1 MFLENRTYSTKD
13 IIKIPFKAAPI
24 YSILIGLQKLLGG
37 IVPTLQ
43 VIVTARFIDT
53 AISVVAGKKETSTI
67 FPSLT
72 AVVAL
77 IAYDWISY
85 QLIKFVEVKMEL
97 TIRSKFRTAVTE
109 KRAKLSYKHIENTET
124 WDLISRVSREPEVQI
139 KNAYKDM
146 LSMVSMII
154 KIGGILFVLF
164 AQVWW
169 VAFVILGFSI
179 PLFYLALKSGKANY
193 DASREVSKYKRK
205 YEYLGEVLS
214 GRDAV
219 EERTLFGFGDKINK
233 KWWEQYEIARK
244 IEFRTERKWFIK
256 MKTGSL
262 LTALVSILIVGVLI
276 NPVQTGAITIG
287 MFISLVNAVFGLVQ
301 MMSWELTYQ
310 VDQLAK
316 NKEYLKDLTEFASL
330 EETLGATDKPIVSIP
345 KFTSLEFRKVGFK
358 YPGTDNYILKD
369 ASFIIEEGKHYA
381 FVGTNGAG
389 KTTITKLITG
399 LYDNYEGEILVNKR
413 SIKEYSQSELK
424 SICSVVYQ
432 DFAKYSISLKDN
444 ISIGRVEGMG
454 SDENNKL
461 ISEAVS
467 VIELSDVI
475 EKLPE
480 GMETPLGKIKKSGLD
495 ISGGEWQRIA
505 MARAIINPAPLRILD
520 EPTAALDPISESR
533 VYEKFEETS
542 KGSTTIF
549 ISHRLGSTK
558 LADEILV
565 IANGAIIE
573 KGTHNELMDTEGIYA
588 QMYESQRG
596 WYQ

>member
-1 MFLENRTYSTKD
+1 MLLENRNYTTKD

-24 YSILIGLQKLLGG
+24 PSILIGLQKLLDG

-43 VIVTARFIDT
+43 VIVFAKFIDT
-53 AISVVAGKKETSTI
+53 AISVVSGKKTASTI
-67 FPSLT
+67 FPSLI
-72 AVVAL
+72 AVVTL
-77 IAYDWISY
+77 IAYTWISE

-97 TIRSKFRTAVTE
+97 TIRSKFRTAITD
-109 KRAKLSYKHIENTET
+109 KIAKLSYKNIENTET
-124 WDLISRVSREPEVQI
+124 WDLISRVSTQPEVQI
-139 KNAYKDM
+139 KNAYEHM
-146 LSMVSMII
+146 FSMVSMVA
-154 KIGGILFVLF
+154 KIGGILIVLF
-164 AQVWW
+164 TQVWW
-169 VAFVILGFSI
+169 IAFAILGFSI

-193 DASREVSKYKRK
+193 NAKREVSKFKRK

-219 EERTLFGFGDKINK
+219 EERTLFRFEDKINK

-244 IEFRTERKWFIK
+244 IEFRNNRKWFIK

-262 LTALVSILIVGVLI
+262 LTALVSILIAGVLI
-276 NPVQTGAITIG
+276 NPVKTGVITTG
-287 MFISLVNAVFGLVQ
+287 MFISLVNGVFSLVE
-301 MMSWELTYQ
+301 MMAWELTYQ

-316 NKEYLKDLTEFASL
+316 DKEYLKDLTALASL
-330 EETLGATDKPIVSIP
+330 EETLGATDKPKASIP
-345 KFTSLEFRKVGFK
+345 EFKSLEFKRVSFK

-369 ASFIIEEGKHYA
+369 ISFIIEEGRHYA
-381 FVGTNGAG
+381 LVGINGAG

-399 LYDNYEGEILVNKR
+399 LYDNYDGDILVNKKN
-413 SIKEYSQSELK
+413 IKEYSQSQLK
-424 SICSVVYQ
+424 AICSVVYQ

-444 ISIGRVEGMG
+444 ISIGRIKGIG

-461 ISEAVS
+461 IYDAVS
-467 VIELSDVI
+467 TIELNDVI
-475 EKLPE
+475 DKLPE
-480 GMETPLGKIKKSGLD
+480 GINTPLGKIKSNGLD
-495 ISGGEWQRIA
+495 VSGGEWQRIA
-505 MARAIINPAPLRILD
+505 MARAIINPAPLKILD
-520 EPTAALDPISESR
+520 EPTAALDPISESN
-533 VYEKFEETS
+533 VYKKFEEIS

-565 IANGAIIE
+565 IGNGSVLE
-573 KGTHNELMDTEGIYA
+573 KGTHNELMDKSGIYA